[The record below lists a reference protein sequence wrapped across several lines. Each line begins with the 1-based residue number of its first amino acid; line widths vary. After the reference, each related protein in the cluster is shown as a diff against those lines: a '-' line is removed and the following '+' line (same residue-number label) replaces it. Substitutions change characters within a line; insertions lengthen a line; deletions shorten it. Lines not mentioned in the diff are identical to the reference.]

1 MEEHIYLIFI
11 IWMEAAATSHF
22 FFILFQCIHVKCTVH
37 FPSIYLK
44 WEQVHCVAGLSSPP
58 QGTQTGEQQIRQLLH
73 KSGRIF
79 VLFFK
84 NNSHYRYYRYPIQS
98 EVIWEVLLKSSPT
111 EGFILIK
118 TNRKFDKIHFS
129 LAIQFYVLK
138 WFEEFKN
145 LINWLN

>member
-1 MEEHIYLIFI
+1 MWKSIFI
-11 IWMEAAATSHF
+11 WYLSFEWRLLLVIFFHF
-22 FFILFQCIHVKCTVH
+22 VPMHSCEVH
-37 FPSIYLK
+37 SPFSLDIP
-44 WEQVHCVAGLSSPP
+44 EMRAGPLCGRALLSSTGDSDG
-58 QGTQTGEQQIRQLLH
+58 GTTIRQLLH
-73 KSGRIF
+73 KSGQIF

-111 EGFILIK
+111 EGFILIN

-129 LAIQFYVLK
+129 SAIQFYVLK